1 MKSYLAGLVLLA
13 LPCVLP
19 VLAQEKQS
27 FTINTSTPEGQ
38 LLQSLGQETDD
49 ARKIS
54 ISQDFLAKYPKNE
67 AAGWVAS
74 QLESALLAQKD
85 YDKVLEVADM
95 AYANGP
101 DMDAAY
107 YALKAAVAKGD
118 IPAAKTWSARTSE
131 AAQKVV
137 ASDKA
142 PADDDAKH
150 QLEYAKEV
158 DEYSE
163 YGLYVLALKAQPK
176 EVVDLVDEMIKQDP
190 RSQYLPLISGNYF
203 ADLEKAGE
211 GSKAC
216 PAAERMS
223 AGASKNAEAMIFSAD
238 CSMRAQKGAGMI
250 TYGDKALEAINGR
263 TKEEGMSDAEW
274 ANVKERHHRQGPLVR
289 RRGLQPGRQ
298 VWSSQQVATRRPADA
313 QRERTASWNV
323 PVLSGTGQ
331 LQLGKSDR
339 RPRPDP
345 PRLAI
350 LPAVSRDQQ
359 SDAGSGIAQRQV
371 SAQRTGRQIA
381 ARPNTGHAC
390 YFYRC
395 SSRGR
400 SHGVSEQLRE
410 MPYLDLAR
418 TQG

>member
-13 LPCVLP
+13 LPCALP

-27 FTINTSTPEGQ
+27 FTINVSTPEGQ

-54 ISQDFLAKYPKNE
+54 IAQDFLAKYPKHE

-85 YDKVLEVADM
+85 YDKVLQVADM

-118 IPAAKTWSARTSE
+118 IPAAKTWSARTAE
-131 AAQKVV
+131 AAQKIV

-176 EVVDLVDEMIKQDP
+176 EVVDLVDEMIKQNP

-274 ANVKERHHRQGPLVR
+274 ATKKEDIIGTAHWYVGVGYSLEGKYGPANKSLR
-289 RRGLQPGRQ
+289 
-298 VWSSQQVATRRPADA
+298 VA
-313 QRERTASWNV
+313 
-323 PVLSGTGQ
+323 
-331 LQLGKSDR
+331 
-339 RPRPDP
+339 
-345 PRLAI
+345 
-350 LPAVSRDQQ
+350 LPMLK
-359 SDAGSGIAQRQV
+359 G
-371 SAQRTGRQIA
+371 
-381 ARPNTGHAC
+381 N
-390 YFYRC
+390 
-395 SSRGR
+395 
-400 SHGVSEQLRE
+400 EQLRGE
-410 MPYLDLAR
+410 CLFYLGLANYSLGKAIGDR
-418 TQG
+418 GQMRQGMQFFQQSAAISNPMQDQASRNAKLVLNELGGR